1 MAMDASLQNVGSTTT
16 TTTTSELPKLISTN
30 SFELN
35 AGTSLSDDSGF
46 ALTNSSRFE
55 VRPINEKLFIK
66 LQNINNF

>member
-1 MAMDASLQNVGSTTT
+1 MTMDASLQNVGSTT

-46 ALTNSSRFE
+46 APANSSRFE
-55 VRPINEKLFIK
+55 VRQITVPCSFH
-66 LQNINNF
+66 Q

>member
-1 MAMDASLQNVGSTTT
+1 MAMDASLQNVGS

-46 ALTNSSRFE
+46 APANSSRFE
-55 VRPINEKLFIK
+55 VRLIQIH
-66 LQNINNF
+66 